1 MSGAIL
7 PLNIERMFISVKRHV
22 FSFSYV
28 QSIKNATGM
37 SPSEYRRK
45 YKNLNWFCQNKAYRQ
60 GRKRGNMPFIDR
72 VAFCTPTLTDF
83 VEKHIV
89 LNYELRLGVVEIYL
103 ILCEY
108 FDGEILEDEGGVLWG
123 TKGRGFGNA
132 FLCLK
137 KRRSL

>member
-1 MSGAIL
+1 
-7 PLNIERMFISVKRHV
+7 
-22 FSFSYV
+22 
-28 QSIKNATGM
+28 
-37 SPSEYRRK
+37 
-45 YKNLNWFCQNKAYRQ
+45 
-60 GRKRGNMPFIDR
+60 MPFIDR

-89 LNYELRLGVVEIYL
+89 LNYEWRLGVVEIYL

>member
-1 MSGAIL
+1 MYSLSHMSKAL
-7 PLNIERMFISVKRHV
+7 KMLLECHL
-22 FSFSYV
+22 
-28 QSIKNATGM
+28 QSIGGNN
-37 SPSEYRRK
+37 K

-60 GRKRGNMPFIDR
+60 GRKRGNMPFIDC

-89 LNYELRLGVVEIYL
+89 SNYEWRLGVVEIYL